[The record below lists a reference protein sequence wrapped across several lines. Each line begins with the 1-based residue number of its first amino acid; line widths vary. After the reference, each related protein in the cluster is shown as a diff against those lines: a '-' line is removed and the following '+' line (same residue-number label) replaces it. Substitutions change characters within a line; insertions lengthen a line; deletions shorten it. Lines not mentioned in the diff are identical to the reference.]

1 MSRLGKTTFAALI
14 VMVAVLGST
23 VSGQSVAKEPI
34 VRVEG
39 LQAFTFEA
47 VLKLFSE
54 RQVWLAKNQQPT
66 SDVPAKATTVLKE
79 ALESRG
85 YMRASIEARYDADA
99 NTLTLLVVEGPR
111 FSIGEIRFAGNK
123 MFSSQ
128 ELAARMQEFIRGYEW
143 PSNAYNEEVFDVC
156 LRRLGD
162 FARSRGYLQAH
173 FGEPKKELADGQLIV
188 TVPITEGAL
197 YRLGEVKIEG
207 VEHLN
212 KERVRALL
220 SLQRR
225 DIVDGEAIGQ
235 WLFEDLK
242 KLYGEIGFVQYTAE
256 IEPEFR
262 AVDQATNEGVV
273 DLTVTIEE
281 GRQFKIRSIKFEGS
295 NLSDQDLSSLL
306 LIRAGDIFNNQFFEK
321 SVQQLNATKR
331 FETIDK
337 DKDADF
343 ITDKEADLLDITL
356 RVKRVQTP

>member
-1 MSRLGKTTFAALI
+1 MSRLRKTTFAALI
-14 VMVAVLGST
+14 VMVAILGST

-39 LQAFTFEA
+39 LHAFTVEE
-47 VLKLFSE
+47 VQKLFRE
-54 RQVWLAKNQQPT
+54 RQVWLM
-66 SDVPAKATTVLKE
+66 KAEKPPSEVSIKAAAVLKE

-85 YMRASIEARYDADA
+85 YLRASVQARDDANA
-99 NTLTLLVVEGPR
+99 NTLTLLVFEGPR
-111 FSIGEIRFAGNK
+111 FSIGEIRFSGNRI
-123 MFSSQ
+123 FSSQ
-128 ELAARMQEFIRGYEW
+128 ELAARMQEFIRGYEG

-197 YRLGEVKIEG
+197 YRLGEIKIEG
-207 VEHLN
+207 VEHLT

-220 SLQRR
+220 SLQRK

-273 DLTVTIEE
+273 DLTVTLEE

-295 NLSDQDLSSLL
+295 DLTEKDISKLL
-306 LIRAGDIFNNQFFEK
+306 LIRPGDIFNNQFFEK
-321 SVQQLNATKR
+321 SVQQLNDTKW
-331 FETIDK
+331 FDVIDK
-337 DKDADF
+337 DKDTEF
-343 ITDKEADLLDITL
+343 RTDEESALLDITFRL
-356 RVKRVQTP
+356 KRI